1 MNNFILRF
9 KELIFSYGK
18 KWDKLAASKSNLEEY
33 VKENL
38 NEEPE
43 KFYNN
48 NRLKPTFE
56 RSIAKDSGDIFNNML
71 YMTATHNDDYNSD
84 ELNYYIEAIRK
95 YTTKNDIVVYRGVK
109 EFVMQSTIK
118 EAINK
123 NCDLYDVAFMSTSL
137 FKSEERIYPYYLRI
151 YIPKGTCAY
160 YVGDAS
166 DEGDNYEVLVQKG
179 ARLKI
184 VSKDKVYYNCI
195 LLGTD

>member
-33 VKENL
+33 LKENL

-137 FKSEERIYPYYLRI
+137 FKIEKKYPYYLRI
-151 YIPKGTCAY
+151 FIPKGTCAY

-184 VSKDKVYYNCI
+184 LSKDNQYFNCI